1 MSDTKKKLFVPR
13 RLSGEDNRYTQWNKE
28 QIEKYGRPINQYT
41 HDGKKTGIW
50 EEYHNG
56 KLWSKGPYKDD
67 IAEGE
72 WEWYYDNGNLHTKG
86 LYKDGNREDI
96 WETYWTNGKLEEKGS
111 FKDDL
116 KDGIWEEYDIS
127 GNLVFKGLY
136 KDDELVKRLPLNESE
151 TPKKK
156 LFVPRRLSGE
166 DNRYIQWNKEQPEI
180 DGVQINQYTH
190 DGKKT
195 GIWEKYHNGQL
206 RSKGSYKEGNKDGMW
221 EIYNKDGQLEE
232 KGPYKDD
239 IAEGEWEWYY
249 DNGNLHTKGL
259 YKDGKRD
266 GVWEW
271 YDISGNLVFKGLYK
285 DDELVKQ
292 LPLTESETPKNKL
305 FIPRKLSGENSK
317 WMDWNKEQIEKYG
330 EPINQ
335 YTHDGKKTGIWEY
348 YWSNGKLRAKG
359 EFYGDRW
366 DGVWEWY
373 HDNGILEMR
382 ELYKN
387 GKLVKRLPL
396 KESETPS
403 FLLKEEMTLIRE
415 GKIEDYI
422 NNILS
427 KIKNLP
433 YETKKKYLTIAI
445 STLLGYTSY
454 PVIQSIFDNSP
465 DKEAKEIVHRVM
477 DKKDK
482 FSMFKDGT
490 KLHLSKK
497 GFNHIVNEE
506 KPKLIAY
513 ALGDGKITIG
523 YGHAEPIGKT
533 KLKVGQ
539 KISEEQAKQYLKQDL
554 KTAAD
559 GVRRMFSDWKKQDK
573 NFKVTQD
580 MFDALVSLAFNI
592 GVSGLRQTDMV
603 KHLKNGDYKT
613 AGEIIKQTKID
624 PDTFPG
630 LEKRRGRESNMFLS
644 YLSQNNKINA

>member
-1 MSDTKKKLFVPR
+1 MSDTKKKLFIPR
-13 RLSGEDNRYTQWNKE
+13 KITGENSRWVQWNKE
-28 QIEKYGRPINQYT
+28 QPIVDGKPINQYT

-72 WEWYYDNGNLHTKG
+72 WEWYWTNGNLLQKG
-86 LYKDGNREDI
+86 NYKDGNREDI
-96 WETYWTNGKLEEKGS
+96 WESYWDNGKLEEKGS

-136 KDDELVKRLPLNESE
+136 KDDELVKILPLNESE

-166 DNRYIQWNKEQPEI
+166 NSKWMDWNKMQPI
-180 DGVQINQYTH
+180 VDGIQINQYTH

-195 GIWEKYHNGQL
+195 GYWEKYYDNGQLDSKGPYKNGKREGYWEYYYDDGGLMSKGYFKNNEKDGIWEDYFGNGQLMYRSAYDNGINDGIWEAYYNNGQL
-206 RSKGSYKEGNKDGMW
+206 RNTGSYINDNREGIW
-221 EIYNKDGQLEE
+221 EFYNKDGKLE
-232 KGPYKDD
+232 G
-239 IAEGEWEWYY
+239 
-249 DNGNLHTKGL
+249 KGL
-259 YKDGKRD
+259 YKN
-266 GVWEW
+266 
-271 YDISGNLVFKGLYK
+271 GNMIK
-285 DDELVKQ
+285 E
-292 LPLTESETPKNKL
+292 LPLT
-305 FIPRKLSGENSK
+305 
-317 WMDWNKEQIEKYG
+317 
-330 EPINQ
+330 
-335 YTHDGKKTGIWEY
+335 
-348 YWSNGKLRAKG
+348 
-359 EFYGDRW
+359 
-366 DGVWEWY
+366 
-373 HDNGILEMR
+373 
-382 ELYKN
+382 
-387 GKLVKRLPL
+387 
-396 KESETPS
+396 ESETPS

-559 GVRRMFSDWKKQDK
+559 GVRRMFDEWKQQDK